1 MKVELFLAKI
11 ISCITVMVFNGL
23 NLIKHQRAFR
33 DQKARRDRKDLLA
46 ILAFRVHKDHQVKL
60 AFKDRKVLLVMLA
73 FKDHKDHQ
81 VKLAFKDHK
90 DHQAML
96 EFKDH
101 KGLLA
106 R

>member
-11 ISCITVMVFNGL
+11 ISCITAMVFNGL
-23 NLIKHQRAFR
+23 NLIRRQKAFR
-33 DQKARRDRKDLLA
+33 DQRAHRDRKDLLA
-46 ILAFRVHKDHQVKL
+46 ILAFRVHKDHQ
-60 AFKDRKVLLVMLA
+60 A
-73 FKDHKDHQ
+73 
-81 VKLAFKDHK
+81 KLAFKDHK
-90 DHQAML
+90 VLLVMLESKDHKDHQAKLAFKDHRGHQAML